1 MFPFVN
7 LRVLCGESRTIIL
20 VLLLAQ
26 ATSAHAKMH
35 PSRGDAAGTHDY
47 VAALATAN
55 RFLSAW
61 QARDHETGLV
71 LLTDSAKKHSSQE
84 QVESFFSS
92 PSQGSFEI
100 TRGKKLKGGRYTFP
114 VALYEQTG
122 HSPGHCRPRYS
133 LITVVKTG
141 KDDWAVDT
149 LP

>member
-1 MFPFVN
+1 MFPFVK
-7 LRVLCGESRTIIL
+7 LRVLCGELRTITL

-26 ATSAHAKMH
+26 ATSAQAKMH
-35 PSRGDAAGTHDY
+35 PSRGDAAGTDY

-100 TRGKKLKGGRYTFP
+100 TRGKKLK
-114 VALYEQTG
+114 
-122 HSPGHCRPRYS
+122 
-133 LITVVKTG
+133 
-141 KDDWAVDT
+141 
-149 LP
+149 